1 MSIIQEFLTTLP
13 KVKFGFMYGSSYLLA
28 PSGKDSTAQIDLILS
43 VDNTYDW
50 HKANLK
56 LNPSHYSGRIRL
68 LGTDYL
74 VNSSHQSV
82 GIHYNPFVHFQNLT
96 FKYGVIHHDHLKDDL
111 QEWNTFYVAGRMQ
124 KPVKIIQECE
134 DIKELMENNYKM
146 AAITASLMLPS
157 LVHETDLYMAICK
170 LSYYG
175 DRRLE
180 DPKKVRNLVFG
191 NLEKFKEAYRPI
203 VNGLTGLKV
212 DNEFIERSPF
222 FYDNVKCLPGILK
235 DFKKGFED
243 MNLSER
249 TQAIE
254 DVLTRNNSKFST
266 KQIVHTLKTGDF
278 WQIFKYSL
286 AKLRKA
292 FK

>member
-1 MSIIQEFLTTLP
+1 
-13 KVKFGFMYGSSYLLA
+13 MYGSSYLIA
-28 PSGKDSTAQIDLILS
+28 PSGKDSSAQIDLILS
-43 VDNTYDW
+43 VDNTFDW
-50 HKANLK
+50 HKENLSR
-56 LNPSHYSGRIRL
+56 NPSHYSGRIRL

-74 VNSSHQSV
+74 VNSTHQSV
-82 GIHYNPFVHFQNLT
+82 GIHYNPFVKFQNCT
-96 FKYGVIHHDHLKDDL
+96 FKYGVIHHEHLKDDL

-134 DIKELMENNYKM
+134 EIQNLMETNYRM
-146 AAITASLMLPS
+146 AAITAGMMVPS
-157 LVHETDLYMAICK
+157 LVHESDLYMAICK

-180 DPKKVRNLVFG
+180 DPKKVKNLVFG
-191 NLEKFKEAYRPI
+191 NLEKFKEIYRPI
-203 VNGLTGLKV
+203 VFSLKGLKF
-212 DNEFIERSPF
+212 DNEFLERSPF
-222 FYDNVKCLPGILK
+222 FYENVNFLPNFLK
-235 DFKKGFED
+235 ELKGFEE

-254 DVLTRNNSKFST
+254 DVFSRNNSKFST
-266 KQIVHTLKTGDF
+266 KQIIHTLKTGNF

-292 FK
+292 LK